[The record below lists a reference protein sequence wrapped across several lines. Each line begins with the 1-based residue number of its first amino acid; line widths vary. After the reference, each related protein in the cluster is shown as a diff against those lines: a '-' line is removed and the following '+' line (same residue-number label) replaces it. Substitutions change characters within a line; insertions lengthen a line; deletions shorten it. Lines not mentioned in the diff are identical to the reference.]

1 MKVREGDLI
10 VFVFKILV
18 KLGVKIVTLIL
29 MKSEADMCHLLSA
42 V

>member
-1 MKVREGDLI
+1 MKITNWEGDLI
-10 VFVFKILV
+10 VFV